1 MAGQD
6 SKVNNPWKA
15 PGATLLISCYE
26 LGRQP
31 IALAS
36 PLAFLRRAGYVPA
49 TLDLAVEPFSPEKAA
64 GALFAG
70 ISVPMHTALRLG
82 VEAARRVR
90 AINPDCHICFYGL
103 YASLNADYLL
113 ENEADSVI
121 GGEVEETLAELVAAL
136 DASCDQASA
145 RGPISARGQLNT
157 RGQVDVPGAGT
168 LMARAA
174 PNLKK
179 IPLLTPRR
187 EGLPPLGAYA
197 HLLRD
202 GDQLP
207 AGSVEA
213 SRGCKHLCLH
223 CPIPPV
229 YGGQFFAV
237 PLDIVMEDVRALTA
251 LGAKHIT
258 FADPDFLNGPG
269 HAMRVA
275 RALHGEYPSLTFD
288 FTAKI
293 EHLAKNE
300 GLLAELNA
308 LGCAFIVTALES
320 LSETVLEN
328 LDKGHTRE
336 EAVRV
341 VRACRAAGISIRPS
355 LLSFTPWTKPD
366 DYFELLDFVEE
377 FELIDEVDP
386 VQFAIRLLVPPGS
399 DLLIRESMEPF
410 IGEMDPENFIHRWSH
425 PDPRMDRLHEEI
437 LAIAEDAAGKNEDPA
452 DTFARIRAA
461 AATTLDRPD
470 RAGAAPTLDPGRLR
484 PPRLTESWFC

>member
-6 SKVNNPWKA
+6 SKVNNTWKA
-15 PGATLLISCYE
+15 HGATLLISCYE

-31 IALAS
+31 IGLAS
-36 PLAFLRRAGYVPA
+36 PLAFLRRAGYAPA

-82 VEAARRVR
+82 VEAARWVR
-90 AINPDCHICFYGL
+90 DVNPDCHICFYGL
-103 YASLNADYLL
+103 YANLNADYLL

-121 GGEVEETLAELVAAL
+121 GGEVEETLSELVGALAA
-136 DASCDQASA
+136 SREPASA
-145 RGPISARGQLNT
+145 RGS
-157 RGQVDVPGAGT
+157 VDVPGAGT
-168 LMARAA
+168 RKAQAA
-174 PNLKK
+174 PNLEK

-187 EGLPPLGAYA
+187 EGLPPLETYA

-202 GDQLP
+202 GVHLL

-229 YGGQFFAV
+229 YGGRFFAV
-237 PLDIVMEDVRALTA
+237 PPEIVLEDIRALTT
-251 LGAKHIT
+251 LGARHIT

-275 RALHGEYPSLTFD
+275 RTLHSKYPSLTFD
-288 FTAKI
+288 FTAKV

-300 GLLAELNA
+300 GLLAELSE

-320 LSETVLEN
+320 LSESVLEN
-328 LDKGHTRE
+328 LEKGHTRE

-341 VRACRAAGISIRPS
+341 VRACRAAGIPIRPS
-355 LLSFTPWTKPD
+355 LLAFTPWTKPD

-399 DLLIRESMEPF
+399 DLLGRESMQSF

-425 PDPRMDRLHEEI
+425 PDPRMDRLHGET
-437 LAIAEDAAGKNEDPA
+437 LAIAEDAAGKSEDPA
-452 DTFARIRAA
+452 ETFARIRAA
-461 AATTLDRPD
+461 AAATLERPD
-470 RAGAAPTLDPGRLR
+470 RAGSAPALAPDRLR
-484 PPRLTESWFC
+484 PPKLTESWFC